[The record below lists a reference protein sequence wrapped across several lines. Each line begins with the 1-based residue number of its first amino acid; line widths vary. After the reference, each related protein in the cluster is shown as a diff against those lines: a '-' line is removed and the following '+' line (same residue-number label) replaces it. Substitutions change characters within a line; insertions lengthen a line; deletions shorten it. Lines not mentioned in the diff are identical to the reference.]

1 MNLDNL
7 GLDNI
12 SGDICLVLEEE
23 GDTSLAGSQAG
34 SVAGSQA
41 RTGDWELLE
50 RFDTQIELLDFL
62 YQYSFKMVVTHGNQT
77 SKCPLHIEKH
87 SQSYGYYSC
96 SSVRCHK
103 VPEDKCFFR
112 LRVCI

>member
-1 MNLDNL
+1 MNLDDL

-77 SKCPLHIEKH
+77 SKCPLHIIHLISIAITSHETTEMYKH
-87 SQSYGYYSC
+87 FY
-96 SSVRCHK
+96 R
-103 VPEDKCFFR
+103 
-112 LRVCI
+112 